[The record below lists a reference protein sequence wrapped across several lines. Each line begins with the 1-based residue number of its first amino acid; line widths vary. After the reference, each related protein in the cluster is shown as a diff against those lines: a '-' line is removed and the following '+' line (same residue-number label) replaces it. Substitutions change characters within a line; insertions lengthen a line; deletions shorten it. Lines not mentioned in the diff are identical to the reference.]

1 MCLGSAGVMAFIV
14 GLVVFFGWAMKDR
27 KSDLDPTALEI
38 AVSVTVGS
46 VILAS
51 SICCFIAACRMIK
64 RTSRSD
70 LHSHDVR

>member
-1 MCLGSAGVMAFIV
+1 
-14 GLVVFFGWAMKDR
+14 
-27 KSDLDPTALEI
+27 
-38 AVSVTVGS
+38 VTVGS